1 VTRDKFVTLS
11 LDAMPLTLGLNTRGR
26 ANARVAPSQ
35 SLIHSKQKSP
45 ANRPGF

>member
-1 VTRDKFVTLS
+1 VTRVKFVTLS
-11 LDAMPLTLGLNTRGR
+11 LDAMPPTRGLNTRGR
-26 ANARVAPSQ
+26 ANAWIAPSQ